1 MSALEA
7 KAHGLPLLL
16 SDAGGCHELIDN
28 GNGILC
34 NNTIDSIRQSL
45 NLLITNMDEIQGSA
59 STAAPNAWLEP
70 AKMDY
75 LHAYL
80 GTKSDT

>member
-16 SDAGGCHELIDN
+16 SDVGGCHELVGA

-34 NNTIDSIRQSL
+34 NNTLESVRHSIDQLIANIDDMQSAARA
-45 NLLITNMDEIQGSA
+45 SA
-59 STAAPNAWLEP
+59 SDAWLEP
-70 AKMDY
+70 TKSDY
-75 LHAYL
+75 LSAYL
-80 GTKSDT
+80 GAESGI